1 MYASLDHPARKTM
14 SDPVSLQRGAVICG
28 ANDAASEDHEVKQKC
43 DWEEC
48 KENYQPVKTGR
59 KPEVLTTFASKSAKG
74 VLQPKGVEIDR
85 QRFVDA
91 INGYQGDDPLESWLE
106 YIRWTKDT
114 FVSGG
119 QKSELVPL
127 LEKCTRAFHD
137 SEQYRNDVRYLRVW
151 IQYVR
156 I

>member
-1 MYASLDHPARKTM
+1 M
-14 SDPVSLQRGAVICG
+14 SDPVGLQRGVVICG
-28 ANDAASEDHEVKQKC
+28 ADDAASEEHKMKEKC

-59 KPEVLTTFASKSAKG
+59 KPEVLTTFANRSAKG
-74 VLQPKGVEIDR
+74 VLQPKGIEIDR

-91 INGYQGDDPLESWLE
+91 INEYQGDDPLEGWLD

-137 SEQYRNDVRYLRVW
+137 SEQYRNDIRYLRVW

-156 I
+156 VECHILRMS